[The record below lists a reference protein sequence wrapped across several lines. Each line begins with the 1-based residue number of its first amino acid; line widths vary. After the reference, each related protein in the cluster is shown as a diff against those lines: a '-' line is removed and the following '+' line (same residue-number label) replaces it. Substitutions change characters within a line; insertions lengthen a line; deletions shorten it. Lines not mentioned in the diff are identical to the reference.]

1 MYAEVGDANFRILFL
16 IPFCERSTV
25 VDTAVLPRTTIITV
39 SHTSHLTDPPWLR
52 TESYWIDFGISQS
65 FYRRI
70 QPYSTLHQK
79 WLSDLRLIV
88 PVLVSH
94 AFHYRAFLHNHQ
106 SWIRYYSNSEVEPW
120 WSGQSAN
127 IHPRPWRI
135 WPFRTVRPGKID
147 QPRLHASR
155 PWRYGQDRRG
165 IGLLSSLGNRLWR
178 LAMCCGMFMSL
189 LELQLESITNLL
201 RGPSYSNRMPYNKSL
216 TLMNDRC
223 GDGFCV
229 TCKAIILGKAYV
241 YTIPI
246 LGGLMYGADPSLTL
260 PISYIRNIAG
270 GSSHMNLSG
279 PSNG

>member
-1 MYAEVGDANFRILFL
+1 
-16 IPFCERSTV
+16 
-25 VDTAVLPRTTIITV
+25 
-39 SHTSHLTDPPWLR
+39 
-52 TESYWIDFGISQS
+52 
-65 FYRRI
+65 
-70 QPYSTLHQK
+70 
-79 WLSDLRLIV
+79 
-88 PVLVSH
+88 
-94 AFHYRAFLHNHQ
+94 
-106 SWIRYYSNSEVEPW
+106 
-120 WSGQSAN
+120 
-127 IHPRPWRI
+127 
-135 WPFRTVRPGKID
+135 
-147 QPRLHASR
+147 
-155 PWRYGQDRRG
+155 
-165 IGLLSSLGNRLWR
+165 
-178 LAMCCGMFMSL
+178 MCCGMFMSL

>member
-1 MYAEVGDANFRILFL
+1 MAFRPQTHCTRPRFACIPLPSLSAQPPILDPILQQLRSRTMMIWSVCEHPSTALANM
-16 IPFCERSTV
+16 
-25 VDTAVLPRTTIITV
+25 ALPYGEAWQDRPATSPCISSLTI
-39 SHTSHLTDPPWLR
+39 
-52 TESYWIDFGISQS
+52 
-65 FYRRI
+65 
-70 QPYSTLHQK
+70 
-79 WLSDLRLIV
+79 
-88 PVLVSH
+88 
-94 AFHYRAFLHNHQ
+94 
-106 SWIRYYSNSEVEPW
+106 
-120 WSGQSAN
+120 WSG
-127 IHPRPWRI
+127 
-135 WPFRTVRPGKID
+135 
-147 QPRLHASR
+147 
-155 PWRYGQDRRG
+155 RRG